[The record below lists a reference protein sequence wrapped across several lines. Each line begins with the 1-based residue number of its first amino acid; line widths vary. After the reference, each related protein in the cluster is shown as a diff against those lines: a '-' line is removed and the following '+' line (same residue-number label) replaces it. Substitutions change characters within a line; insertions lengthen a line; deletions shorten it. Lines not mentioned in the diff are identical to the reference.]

1 MRYEPGSRFYDEMF
15 TALGAARAHYQG
27 VETYL
32 DALGV
37 EEFRRRHQLLD
48 LAFRN
53 QGITF
58 TVYGDAQGTE
68 RTFPFDPVPRIIPA
82 IRRPPVMQSSMAYS
96 SATRIGL
103 LMGTRLPIMAIFALL
118 VW

>member
-1 MRYEPGSRFYDEMF
+1 MD
-15 TALGAARAHYQG
+15 
-27 VETYL
+27 
-32 DALGV
+32 
-37 EEFRRRHQLLD
+37 EFRRRHQLLD

-82 IRRPPVMQSSMAYS
+82 SEWSHIESGLTQRVRALNAFLTDIYS
-96 SATRIGL
+96 GAQIL
-103 LMGTRLPIMAIFALL
+103 GTA
-118 VW
+118 